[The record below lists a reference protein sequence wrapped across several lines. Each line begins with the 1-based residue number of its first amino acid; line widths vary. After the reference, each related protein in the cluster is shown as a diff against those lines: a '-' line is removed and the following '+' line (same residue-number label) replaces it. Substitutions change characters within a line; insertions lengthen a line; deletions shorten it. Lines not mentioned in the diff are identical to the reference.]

1 MNANVISPI
10 FRYHP
15 NQPGQAWLMQPHEVL
30 AVKMFAGK
38 VVMMREMR
46 EGSHDYD
53 MRLNAF
59 AFHYHGYNQ
68 SHQFSPAS

>member
-1 MNANVISPI
+1 M
-10 FRYHP
+10 HP
-15 NQPGQAWLMQPHEVL
+15 DEVL

-53 MRLNAF
+53 MMLNAF
-59 AFHYHGYNQ
+59 AFHYHGYNSAINFLLRQ
-68 SHQFSPAS
+68 LKFLINRNLMCNFSIQNSL